1 MNDKKSLTLDEWV
14 SQVGPSPYTLTS
26 LEMEVFKAG
35 LPVGPDPQYMKG
47 EDGLNLAYR
56 EWVPSS
62 WNGDGPVSILV
73 PGSSAHSG
81 FYALFGRYMAG
92 RNVLTRIIDTRGHG
106 FSVCQTA
113 GDRGSP
119 SIVPRI
125 YVDDGT
131 YHSGRLGDCLDPN
144 QVIRD
149 LLDHIEDLKKRW
161 PRATIHLVGH
171 SSGGG
176 CVSRF
181 VEHIDISKVD
191 SFALLGPY
199 NNWQQPQ
206 NIPQSNNRYSYVD
219 MDLLMNE
226 VIPKNNP
233 HRYVLAFNLSPYQ
246 RDSLSISRWTWNMV
260 QAMAATDADGFWKK
274 YTKPVMFIAAEKDEL
289 FNLEECH
296 RQHRRASAGGPF
308 VVIENTSHLG
318 LGLSAKVA
326 ETLSKWFFDP
336 NPSSIGI

>member
-1 MNDKKSLTLDEWV
+1 MNDKQSPTLDEWA
-14 SQVGPSPYTLTS
+14 SQVGISPYTLTAS
-26 LEMEVFKAG
+26 ELEVFKAG
-35 LPVGPDPQYMKG
+35 LPVGPPPQYIKG

-56 EWVPSS
+56 EWVPNSC
-62 WNGDGPVSILV
+62 NGDGPVSILV

-81 FYALFGRYMAG
+81 MYTLFGRYMADRG
-92 RNVLTRIIDTRGHG
+92 VIIRIIDTRGHG
-106 FSVCQTA
+106 LSVSMTA
-113 GDRGSP
+113 RDRGSP
-119 SIVPRI
+119 SIVHRSYI
-125 YVDDGT
+125 DDGI
-131 YHSGRLGDCLDPN
+131 YHSGRFGDCLDPN

-149 LLDHIEDLKKRW
+149 LLNHVEDLKKLW

-206 NIPQSNNRYSYVD
+206 NIPQTNSRYSYVD

-226 VIPKNNP
+226 VILKNTP
-233 HRYVLAFNLSPYQ
+233 HRYVLAFNLSKYHS
-246 RDSLSISRWTWNMV
+246 DSLSISRWTWNMV

-289 FNLEECH
+289 FNLEECR
-296 RQHRRASAGGPF
+296 RQHRRAAAGGPF
-308 VVIENTSHLG
+308 VVIEDTSHLG

-326 ETLSKWFFDP
+326 ETLSKWFFDS
-336 NPSSIGI
+336 NPMRDR